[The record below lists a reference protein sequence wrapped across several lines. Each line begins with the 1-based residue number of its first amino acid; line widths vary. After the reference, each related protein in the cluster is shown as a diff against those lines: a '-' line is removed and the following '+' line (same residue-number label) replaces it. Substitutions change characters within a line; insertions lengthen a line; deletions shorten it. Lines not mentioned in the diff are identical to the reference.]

1 MYEHSEERMRRMR
14 KIFTP
19 NLYIKSYQSLNIE
32 RLKQHKIKVLVC
44 DIDNTLVAHD
54 EAYPD
59 ENVKAFIKRV
69 KAAGIQVVLVSN
81 NVKERVETFAHEL
94 DVKTYPFAK
103 KPLKG
108 TYLKMM
114 RDCGCKPKE
123 IAVLGDQL
131 LTDMLGANRVGFYTI
146 LTHPVAQKDLT
157 CTKINRVVENFVFCL
172 LNVQGKLKKGEFDE

>member
-1 MYEHSEERMRRMR
+1 MR

-19 NLYIKSYQSLNIE
+19 DYYIKSYKNLNID
-32 RLKQHKIKVLVC
+32 RLRQQQIKVLVC

-59 ENVKAFIKRV
+59 EHVKAFIQRV
-69 KAAGIQVVLVSN
+69 KDAGIQVVLVSN
-81 NVKERVETFAHEL
+81 NVKERVETFAKEL

-103 KPLKG
+103 KPLKI

-114 RDCGCKPKE
+114 KDCGCKSKE

-157 CTKINRVVENFVFCL
+157 CTKINRVVENMVFGL
-172 LNVQGKLKKGEFDE
+172 LKAQGKLQKGEFDE